1 MCELRPEVAMLL
13 NLSCGMVP
21 LGDLTSESWPTR
33 DQAKIRALDAS
44 VLEAAQVSFSNHPAN
59 GRGLG

>member
-13 NLSCGMVP
+13 NLSYGMVP
-21 LGDLTSESWPTR
+21 PGDLTSESWPTR

-44 VLEAAQVSFSNHPAN
+44 VLARVLTATA
-59 GRGLG
+59 RT